1 MTFSYMS
8 ERNAKKIWTIGT
20 VILIFSILALGFS
33 TTILEKKIVNARFD
47 LEDSESLIRIRLGQN
62 YQEYLDANTIANIW
76 KSSYLI
82 LEENNASVESLA
94 IAEKIFLDYK
104 MLALGNWYIITT
116 GNLPSETE
124 IDSWKSLNEIQ
135 IIELEKE
142 FKDKRNIDNLWERN
156 KENKEKVIYYED
168 WKTRTTLIIICL
180 QIVGLILISYSEVK
194 KR

>member
-1 MTFSYMS
+1 MS